1 MSIMKNIACSA
12 VVLAALALSGCA
24 SYTWRSSVPAE
35 MRTVSVPTFLNES
48 EVTELG
54 SVVTR
59 QVLREFQR
67 EGTMRIAPQGRSAI
81 EVQGVVKTSGSS
93 LVAYERK
100 TGTRNREH
108 VLKVTAL
115 VSFIDKKAGKV
126 VVNDRKYSAS
136 ASFVAY
142 DDILTAERDASGR
155 IAEELARQ
163 IVDDVL
169 SQNWGGDEAGKD
181 SGKEQ

>member
-1 MSIMKNIACSA
+1 MSVMRNITGLA
-12 VVLAALALSGCA
+12 AALAVLLLAGC
-24 SYTWRSSVPAE
+24 SHYTWRSQVPAD

-48 EVTELG
+48 DVTELG

-67 EGTMRIAPQGRSAI
+67 EGTLRIAPHGSAAI
-81 EVQGVVKTSGSS
+81 EVQGVVKSGSS
-93 LVAYERK
+93 KLVAYERK

-108 VLKVTAL
+108 VLKVHA
-115 VSFIDKKAGKV
+115 VGSFIDKKAGKV

-136 ASFVAY
+136 TSFVAY

-155 IAEELARQ
+155 IAEDLARQ

-169 SQNWGGDEAGKD
+169 AQKWSEDKKE
-181 SGKEQ
+181 SGKEH

>member
-1 MSIMKNIACSA
+1 MSVMRNITGLA
-12 VVLAALALSGCA
+12 AALAVLLLAGC
-24 SYTWRSSVPAE
+24 SHYTWRSQVPAD

-48 EVTELG
+48 DVTELG

-67 EGTMRIAPQGRSAI
+67 EGTLRIAPHGSAAI
-81 EVQGVVKTSGSS
+81 EVQGVVKSGSS
-93 LVAYERK
+93 KLVAYERK

-108 VLKVTAL
+108 VLKVHAV

-136 ASFVAY
+136 TSFVAY
-142 DDILTAERDASGR
+142 DDILPAERDASGR
-155 IAEELARQ
+155 IAEDLARQ

-169 SQNWGGDEAGKD
+169 AQKWSEDKKE
-181 SGKEQ
+181 SGKEH